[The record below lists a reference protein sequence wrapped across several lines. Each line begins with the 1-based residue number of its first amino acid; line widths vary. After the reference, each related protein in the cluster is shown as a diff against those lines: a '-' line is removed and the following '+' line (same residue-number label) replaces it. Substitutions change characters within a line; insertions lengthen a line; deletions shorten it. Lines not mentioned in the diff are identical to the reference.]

1 MARRPTRDPYA
12 RPAIQTLE
20 RLHAELGGKI
30 LENKQ
35 EHTNL
40 AEQMRHVEA
49 VIKMLDPGY
58 SLRAISVKRRQPNP
72 WFKRGTVYRR
82 AVDALRT
89 ATEPLTA
96 REITERV
103 LVAAEVDSPK
113 KAAVADLTGSI
124 LSSLRNHVGK
134 GIQRTNEGSP
144 ARWQLKEAANRGGL
158 PSRIG
163 IGGSLA
169 TPPLPHHRTYG
180 SVYGGSPD

>member
-35 EHTNL
+35 EHANL

-58 SLRAISVKRRQPNP
+58 SLRAISVKRRKPNP

-82 AVDALRT
+82 AVDAMRT
-89 ATEPLTA
+89 ADQPLTA
-96 REITERV
+96 REIAERV
-103 LVAAEVDSPK
+103 LVAAKVDDAKP
-113 KAAVADLTGSI
+113 AAVADLTGSI
-124 LSSLRNHVGK
+124 LASLRNHVGK
-134 GIQRTNEGSP
+134 GVQRTNEGSP
-144 ARWQLKEAANRGGL
+144 ARWR
-158 PSRIG
+158 
-163 IGGSLA
+163 LA
-169 TPPLPHHRTYG
+169 
-180 SVYGGSPD
+180 S